1 MEAQDRGKARAAPAR
16 PAARELLL
24 DAASAVMSERQ
35 SIDVP
40 LTDIAARAEVNVAL
54 VSYYFGGKDGLLLAL
69 AKRDAVTALGELD
82 RLLSLNIS
90 PAEKLR
96 RHLAGVIRTFF
107 RYPYLYRLL
116 AAVMRDGSEEHAREI
131 TQFFAEPLARS
142 AKDLMEAGIKD
153 GSIRPIDPELF
164 YMAALGACEQIFA
177 NRSILK
183 FVHGVEE
190 IDEALQRRYADVV
203 LEVLTR
209 GYLQPA
215 QD

>member
-1 MEAQDRGKARAAPAR
+1 MEAQERGKARAAPAR

-24 DAASAVMSERQ
+24 DAAGAVMSERQ
-35 SIDVP
+35 TIDVP
-40 LTDIAARAEVNVAL
+40 LADIAARAEVNVAL

-69 AKRDAVTALGELD
+69 AKRTSAKALDELD
-82 RLLSLNIS
+82 RLLSLDIK

-96 RHLAGVIRTFF
+96 RHITGVIRTFF

-116 AAVMRDGSEEHAREI
+116 AVLMRDSSEEHAREI
-131 TQFFAEPLARS
+131 TTFFAQPLAR
-142 AKDLMEAGIKD
+142 AAEGLVEAGIED
-153 GSIRPIDPELF
+153 GSIRPIDPTLF

-177 NRSILK
+177 NRAILK

-190 IDEALQRRYADVV
+190 IDEELMRRYSDVV
-203 LEVLTR
+203 VEILTR

-215 QD
+215 RD